1 MVVIGLGQA
10 GAEICSKIGHI
21 RTIVV
26 DGGKNLP
33 KCSTHEEYEASVPK
47 MANKL
52 KLGKEQDIWLIVAGA
67 GNVSGVVLA
76 LLEQLKNRTVNVVHI
91 TSDPILLTKTK
102 KKQEKVV
109 YNVLQE
115 YARSGM
121 IDGLWL
127 ISNQQIQSWVGEDS
141 IGSYYDKINDAIAN
155 FISNVAWFENNP
167 PFMGSL
173 FEAKEISRIK
183 TVSLG
188 DPNKNEENLYFLL
201 DNITETCYYYSI
213 SEEDQ
218 ENKPELLKS
227 IRAKISNDVS
237 NNIESSFG
245 IWKNTSGLSYFYS
258 IKYTHYIQG
267 GKNE

>member
-1 MVVIGLGQA
+1 MVVIGLGQG

-33 KCSTHEEYEASVPK
+33 KCKTHEEYEASVPK

-67 GNVSGVVLA
+67 GKVSGATLA
-76 LLEQLKNRTVNVVHI
+76 LLEQLNGRNVNVVHI
-91 TSDPILLTKTK
+91 TSDPVLLTKTQ

-109 YNVLQE
+109 FNVLQE
-115 YARSGM
+115 FARSGL

-127 ISNQQIQSWVGEDS
+127 LSNQQIQSWVGEDS

-155 FISNVAWFENNP
+155 FISNIAWFDNNP

-173 FEAKEISRIK
+173 FEPNKISRIK

-188 DPNKNEENLYFLL
+188 DPNKDEENLYFLL
-201 DNITETCYYYSI
+201 DNITETCYYYSV

-218 ENKPELLKS
+218 EDNPGFLKS
-227 IRAKISNDVS
+227 IRAKIANDDDS
-237 NNIESSFG
+237 GIEASFG

-267 GKNE
+267 GQYE

>member
-21 RTIVV
+21 RTILV

-33 KCSTHEEYEASVPK
+33 KCKTHEEYEASVPK

-67 GNVSGVVLA
+67 GKISGATLA
-76 LLEQLKNRTVNVVHI
+76 ILEQLRDRSVNVIHI
-91 TSDPILLTKTK
+91 TSDPILLTKTQ
-102 KKQEKVV
+102 KKQERVV
-109 YNVLQE
+109 FNVLQQ

-121 IDGLWL
+121 ISGLWL
-127 ISNQQIQSWVGEDS
+127 VSNPQVQSWVGEES
-141 IGSYYDKINDAIAN
+141 IHSYYDKINDAIAN
-155 FISNVAWFENNP
+155 FISNISWLRGNK

-173 FEAKEISRIK
+173 FEPKDVSRIK

-188 DPNKNEENLYFLL
+188 DPNNNEENLYFLL

-218 ENKPELLKS
+218 RDNTELLKS
-227 IRAKISNDVS
+227 IRRRIASDGDK
-237 NNIESSFG
+237 NIESSFG

-267 GKNE
+267 GNNE